1 MAVNVGHPPQ
11 PDVLGLPT
19 DGSMGKE
26 PAMTVSTIMAIV
38 GGVVAAGSQLLGYE
52 LPPDVR
58 QFGND
63 WGPAL
68 AGAAVAG
75 WALIQGRLIRN
86 RVISP
91 ATTLALLR
99 HAVQRPRATGIGPDP
114 VVPGP
119 FA

>member
-1 MAVNVGHPPQ
+1 MAVHVGRPDPPE
-11 PDVLGLPT
+11 VLGLPT
-19 DGSMGKE
+19 DGAMGKE
-26 PAMTVSTIMAIV
+26 PAMSVSTIMAIV

-52 LPPDVR
+52 LPPDIR

-86 RVISP
+86 HVVSP
-91 ATTLALLR
+91 ATALNLIR
-99 HAVQRPRATGIGPDP
+99 KVAWQTSRPSETVI
-114 VVPGP
+114 PGP

>member
-19 DGSMGKE
+19 DGAMGKE
-26 PAMTVSTIMAIV
+26 PAMSVSTIMAII
-38 GGVVAAGSQLLGYE
+38 GGLVAAGSQLLGYE

-86 RVISP
+86 RVVSP
-91 ATTLALLR
+91 ATALALIRKLSR
-99 HAVQRPRATGIGPDP
+99 QTTG
-114 VVPGP
+114 PGVSNIT
-119 FA
+119 

>member
-1 MAVNVGHPPQ
+1 MNVGHPPQ

-19 DGSMGKE
+19 EGAMGKE
-26 PAMTVSTIMAIV
+26 PAMSVSTIMAIV
-38 GGVVAAGSQLLGYE
+38 GGAVAAGSQLFGYE

-75 WALIQGRLIRN
+75 WALLQGRFIRN
-86 RVISP
+86 RVVSP
-91 ATTLALLR
+91 ATALQLIR
-99 HAVQRPRATGIGPDP
+99 KVARQTTPRGEGT